1 MVQQQVFFQAVS
13 FSDKLFLQAEDLA
26 CARGARDV
34 FSSLNFR
41 VNAGD
46 ALAVYGTNGSGK
58 TSLLRMIAGFLAP
71 RAGSLSFSGEPDE
84 QAEPASYC
92 HYLGHADGL
101 KANLTVSETVD
112 FSARNFGQLDTMI
125 DLSVL
130 GLAGHG
136 DQMVGDLSAG
146 QKRRLMLARLL
157 IAPRPIW
164 LLDEPLTALDTQG
177 RDLIETLAGYH
188 LQFGGLI
195 LAASHE
201 ALNFAT
207 HQLTLKRN
215 HHAMV
220 AL

>member
-1 MVQQQVFFQAVS
+1 
-13 FSDKLFLQAEDLA
+13 
-26 CARGARDV
+26 
-34 FSSLNFR
+34 
-41 VNAGD
+41 
-46 ALAVYGTNGSGK
+46 
-58 TSLLRMIAGFLAP
+58 
-71 RAGSLSFSGEPDE
+71 
-84 QAEPASYC
+84 
-92 HYLGHADGL
+92 
-101 KANLTVSETVD
+101 
-112 FSARNFGQLDTMI
+112 
-125 DLSVL
+125 
-130 GLAGHG
+130 
-136 DQMVGDLSAG
+136 MVGDLSAG

-188 LQFGGLI
+188 LQCGGLI